1 MEDKIM
7 NFVTT
12 CKRGLGKIQ
21 RNADEKA
28 KRRTEI
34 VRLRGGGTLEVCGV
48 IKMAKEAMRFRKS
61 IESDAAK
68 AVHTNIKRTAA
79 LAVKSM
85 ERDLY
90 FEELLRSGA
99 YLYPNMFLAVNPFGE
114 APLTALIL
122 FETEGSCGIRV
133 TVPGDTRGTDFIYS
147 LPVTKHH
154 RIPVIGLYP
163 KRKNKVKIELLNE
176 RNAVIDSR
184 VVPVQTKALPVD
196 LLDVIRPFKVAEN
209 PAFEK
214 IMISGGVD
222 IKTCAFD
229 KMGSIRYYLRRRVRG
244 YGIFPLSEGR
254 FVFMEKEVVIP
265 SYSNPQTSVYHDM
278 DYMGRVYRTYLSE
291 KGVHHTLEE
300 KDNGNFL
307 TGSNSMME
315 HTEDMVIEVDR
326 ETGEI
331 VWELKIE
338 DLFDDKYQ
346 NMMDWAHV
354 NSAVYYPKD
363 ETVLISLRN
372 VHAVISVDYK
382 TKKLRWLLSDVK
394 FWKGTKMTD
403 KLLKPVGDVKWTYQQ
418 HAAYELDDDFDGNP
432 DTKHIMI
439 FDNHWAKRR
448 KAKSFDGDPLSYV
461 SIYTVNE
468 KEGTVALYKHFGCPK
483 TRIRANG
490 IYCKKEGRIYSMA
503 GAYAEDV
510 KGCAGGVYE
519 YDFKTGELLAE
530 YGVKPGYFRAY
541 EFAPDMDAL
550 AKPMPIT
557 ENYLVGHT
565 KRPHQLGQNEIDFS
579 SCRLYKSIKLKYM
592 QWEQCLFVHYI
603 DHQLRKV
610 YFVGEK
616 GRYAVDFDDTYQTM
630 EVFKNNHY
638 YYTMQFDTLP
648 SDHYEIYLDIKGEVV
663 RTGKYVEK

>member
-1 MEDKIM
+1 M
-7 NFVTT
+7 NFVAT
-12 CKRGLGKIQ
+12 CKRGLGKLQ
-21 RNADEKA
+21 RKSDEKS

-34 VRLRGGGTLEVCGV
+34 VRLKEGGTLEICG
-48 IKMAKEAMRFRKS
+48 ICKMAKEAMPFREG
-61 IESDAAK
+61 ITSDEAK
-68 AVHTNIKRTAA
+68 AVRTNIKQTAA
-79 LAVKSM
+79 LPVKTLA
-85 ERDLY
+85 RDLY
-90 FEELLRSGA
+90 FEELLRSGT
-99 YLYPNMFLAVNPFGE
+99 YRFPNMFLVVNPFGE

-133 TVPGDTRGTDFIYS
+133 TVPGNTPETDFIYN
-147 LPVTKHH
+147 LPYTKYH
-154 RIPVIGLYP
+154 RVPIVGLYP

-176 RNAVIDSR
+176 KNEVIDR
-184 VVPVQTKALPVD
+184 RIVPVKTKALPLD
-196 LLDVIRPFKVAEN
+196 LKDVIQTFKVAEN
-209 PAFEK
+209 PAFK
-214 IMISGGVD
+214 NIMINGGVD

-229 KMGSIRYYLRRRVRG
+229 KQGSIRYYLRRRVRG
-244 YGIFPLSEGR
+244 YGIFPLAGGR
-254 FVFMEKEVVIP
+254 FVFMEKEIAIP

-278 DYMGRVYRTYLSE
+278 DYLGRVYRTYLSE

-300 KDNGNFL
+300 KENGNFL

-315 HTEDMVIEVDR
+315 HTEDMVVEIDR
-326 ETGEI
+326 ETGEV

-338 DLFDDKYQ
+338 DLFDDKYK

-394 FWKGTKMTD
+394 FWKKTGMVD

-468 KEGTVALYKHFGCPK
+468 KEGTVELYKRFGCPK

-490 IYCKKEGRIYSMA
+490 IYCKKEGHIYSMA
-503 GAYAEDV
+503 GAYAENV

-541 EFAPDMDAL
+541 EFAPDMEAL

-557 ENYLVGHT
+557 KNYLVGHT
-565 KRPHQLGQNEIDFS
+565 KRPYKIEESEAEKIEFS
-579 SCRLYKSIKLKYM
+579 SRRLIKSRKLKYIL
-592 QWEQCLFVHYI
+592 WEQLLFIHYI
-603 DHQLRKV
+603 DHQLCKV

-616 GRYAVDFDDTYQTM
+616 GAYAVDFDDTYQTM
-630 EVFKNNHY
+630 EIFENNHY
-638 YYTMQFDTLP
+638 YYSTQFDNLP
-648 SDHYEIYLDIKGEVV
+648 SDRYKIYLNITGEVV
-663 RTGKYVEK
+663 NSGKYVEK